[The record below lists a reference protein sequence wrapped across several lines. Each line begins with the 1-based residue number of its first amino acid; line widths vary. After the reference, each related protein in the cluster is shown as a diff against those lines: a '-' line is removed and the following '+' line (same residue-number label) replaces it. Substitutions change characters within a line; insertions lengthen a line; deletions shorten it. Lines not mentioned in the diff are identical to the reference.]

1 MAQRIAN
8 KFPIDV
14 QQKGIGISL
23 NFSSGGVFAT
33 NYTTKDQIKSNLAN
47 YFLTNKGERV
57 MDPDYGANLRAEV
70 FEMINS
76 QNYDLLKSKVE
87 AEIKANFPGVSVVN
101 IEVLGSED
109 NNIIR
114 IIITYNV
121 IPFGINDQLNLT
133 FV

>member
-8 KFPIDV
+8 KFPVDV

-23 NFSSGGVFAT
+23 NFSSGGVFAS

-47 YFLTNKGERV
+47 YFLTNKGERI
-57 MDPDYGANLRAEV
+57 MDPDYGANLRAEI
-70 FEMINS
+70 FEMVNS
-76 QNYDLLKSKVE
+76 QTYDLLKSKVE
-87 AEIKANFPGVSVVN
+87 AEIKANFPGVSVSN
-101 IEVLGSED
+101 IEVLGLED
-109 NNIIR
+109 NSIIR

-121 IPFGINDQLNLT
+121 IPFGINDELNLT